1 MTARAHLLWN
11 LRPRFGEINGEQRL
25 SNTSGPEDGK
35 CLALWVVTGQKG
47 LSVDPS
53 PLLTYNQ
60 LVLSS
65 VLSCLS
71 TSGFNQLLLGGHL
84 SRGWELVSG
93 SVGACPLLFYRS
105 LSLTLAIVPL
115 DTFPLWSPAIPLV
128 ILVGSATSLFLSFA
142 VFFLKCSRL

>member
-1 MTARAHLLWN
+1 MSSPLGGH
-11 LRPRFGEINGEQRL
+11 RPEGVC
-25 SNTSGPEDGK
+25 P
-35 CLALWVVTGQKG
+35 
-47 LSVDPS
+47 VDPS
-53 PLLTYNQ
+53 PLLTYDQ

-65 VLSCLS
+65 VLSSLS

-93 SVGACPLLFYRS
+93 SVGACSLLFYRS

-115 DTFPLWSPAIPLV
+115 DTLPLWSPAIPLV